1 MKIILLI
8 TLIASTSVFSYG
20 QTQVGN
26 SDFENW
32 EAVAGDEEPVNW
44 NSFLT
49 AQGSSFLTGLAASQV
64 ESSVDVRPGSA
75 GTKSCRIWSRSVL
88 GIVANGNVTLGIVNM
103 GSTTASSPDNYNT
116 SLIADPN
123 FSEALT
129 DQPDSIVFW
138 VKFNPGN
145 GNDNARMKATMHGAY
160 DYRDPE
166 DAGSSAEVTATAVSN
181 FPSTN
186 GSWVRMAVPFDYSGA
201 QSSNAYILV
210 TFTTN
215 ETPGV
220 GTGSDE
226 LFIDDMELIYN
237 PTTNGVIETESNDFI
252 VSLNNESN
260 TINIQSDLSIEGE
273 YVVYSTTGQS
283 VQSGTLKSII
293 NFNQKSG
300 VYFVKIVANDKTY
313 SYKVLKN

>member
-1 MKIILLI
+1 MKKILLF
-8 TLIASTSVFSYG
+8 TLLTSTSVFSFG

-49 AQGSSFLTGLAASQV
+49 AEGTWNTFAQNQI
-64 ESSVDVRPGSA
+64 ESSTDVRPGTS
-75 GTKSCRIWSRSVL
+75 GTKSCRIFAKI
-88 GIVANGNVTLGIVNM
+88 IVTTLANGNVTLGQIEM
-103 GSTTASSPDNYNT
+103 GSTTPTSSSNYNST
-116 SLIADPN
+116 LTADPN
-123 FSEALT
+123 FSEAIT

-145 GNDNARMKATMHGAY
+145 TSHNARMKATLHTNY

-166 DAGSSAEVTATAVSN
+166 DAGSSAEVVATAVLN

-186 GSWVRMAVPFDYSGA
+186 GNWVRMSVPFDYSGP
-201 QSSNAYILV
+201 QTVNAFILV

-215 ETPGV
+215 ENAGV
-220 GTGSDE
+220 GSSSDE

-237 PTTNGVIETESNDFI
+237 PVGINEVESNDFT

-260 TINIQSDLSIEGE
+260 TINIQSDVTMEGE

-283 VQSGTLKSII
+283 VQSGTLSSSID
-293 NFNQKSG
+293 FNQKPG
-300 VYFVKIVANDKTY
+300 VYFVKIIANNKSY
-313 SYKVLKN
+313 SYKVMKN

>member
-32 EAVAGDEEPVNW
+32 EAVAGDEEPNNW

-49 AQGSSFLTGLAASQV
+49 AQGSVTWATANQI
-64 ESSVDVRPGSA
+64 ESSTDVRPGST
-75 GTKSCRIWSRSVL
+75 GTKSCRIFSRSVF

-103 GSTTASSPDNYNT
+103 GSATASSPDNYNT
-116 SLIADPN
+116 SLTADPN

-186 GSWVRMAVPFDYSGA
+186 GSWVRMAVPFDYSGP
-201 QSSNAYILV
+201 QTNNAFILV

-215 ETPGV
+215 EAAGG

-237 PTTNGVIETESNDFI
+237 PTTNGINETESNDFI
-252 VSLNNESN
+252 VSLNNASN
-260 TINIQSDLSIEGE
+260 TINVQSDLSIEGE
-273 YVVYSTTGQS
+273 YVIYSTTGQS
-283 VQSGTLKSII
+283 VQAGTLTSVID
-293 NFNQKSG
+293 FNEKPG

>member
-1 MKIILLI
+1 MKKILLI
-8 TLIASTSVFSYG
+8 TLIASTSVLSYG

-32 EAVAGDEEPVNW
+32 ESVAGYEEPVNW

-49 AQGSSFLTGLAASQV
+49 AQGSLNGNAANQI
-64 ESSVDVRPGSA
+64 ESSTDVRPGST
-75 GTKSCRIWSRSVL
+75 GTKSCRIFSKSFFF
-88 GIVANGNVTLGIVNM
+88 GQIIANGNVTLGRINM
-103 GSTTASSPDNYNT
+103 GSATATSPDNHNI
-116 SLIADPN
+116 SLTADAD

-129 DQPDSIVFW
+129 DEPDSIVFW

-145 GNDNARMKATMHGAY
+145 GGDNARMKATLHGDY
-160 DYRDPE
+160 DYKDPE
-166 DAGSSAEVTATAVSN
+166 DAASTAQVHATAVSN

-186 GSWVRMAVPFDYSGA
+186 GSWMRMSVPFDYSGA
-201 QSSNAYILV
+201 LSSNNYILV

-215 ETPGV
+215 EVAGG
-220 GTGSDE
+220 GTGNDE

-237 PTTNGVIETESNDFI
+237 PNTSGIIETESNDYI

-260 TINIQSDLSIEGE
+260 TINIQSELSIEGE

-283 VQSGTLKSII
+283 VQSGTLTSSID
-293 NFNQKSG
+293 FNQKPG
-300 VYFVKIVANDKTY
+300 VYFVKIIANDKTY